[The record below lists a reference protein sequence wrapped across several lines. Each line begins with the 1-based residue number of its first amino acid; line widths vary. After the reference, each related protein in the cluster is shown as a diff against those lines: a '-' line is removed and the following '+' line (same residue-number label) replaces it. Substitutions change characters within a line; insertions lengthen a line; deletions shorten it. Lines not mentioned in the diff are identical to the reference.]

1 MVRMVRRLFAALLL
15 LPALSATVVAGLRAD
30 RLDPQ
35 PRSRPSVPRGK
46 NVTVREIAQDALD
59 NHLRVA
65 EHSGD
70 PRAIVDALL
79 DLSRFNRERERGR
92 LAVDYS
98 RRALIVAEKTGSREL
113 IRLSW
118 EELVS
123 SQDRAG
129 DAAGA
134 LASYRRFKEESDRLS
149 EEEKKK
155 QIDILEQK
163 YQFERQANTMERERR
178 EAAVRTLAADRR
190 RFQRNLLGGSSILL
204 GLIGFGIYRRRVA
217 SARLGRELAVTDPLT
232 GLKNRRYMLLTMG
245 GDIAAAQ
252 RKRRNA
258 PFGVRPSDAD
268 LVFLLI
274 DLDRFKS
281 VNDELGHQAGDT
293 MLIQVADVLRE
304 SCRAS
309 DTIARW
315 GGDEFLLVSRFSDRR
330 TGSVLAERIRT
341 AIEQRVFELGEGHTV
356 QRTCSIGFASFPFSV
371 AYPDALTWEQVVAVV
386 DQALYRAKR
395 AGSNKW
401 VGVTASD
408 TAAEEQFRQRPGN
421 TLEQWIEDGTVTT
434 ESWSPVRIDPQL
446 ATTVDAEDTESRS

>member
-1 MVRMVRRLFAALLL
+1 MIRRSLAVLLL
-15 LPALSATVVAGLRAD
+15 LPPLSVAVVAAHVRAD

-35 PRSRPSVPRGK
+35 PRSRSALPPR
-46 NVTVREIAQDALD
+46 NDVMVRDIAQDALE
-59 NHLRVA
+59 NRLRVA

-70 PRAIVDALL
+70 PRTLVDALL
-79 DLSRFNRERERGR
+79 DLSRFNRERGRGR
-92 LAVDYS
+92 VAVDYS
-98 RRALIVAEKTGSREL
+98 RRALSVAEKTGSREL
-113 IRLSW
+113 IGLTW
-118 EELVS
+118 EALIS
-123 SQDRAG
+123 SQERAG

-134 LASYRRFKEESDRLS
+134 LASSRRFKEESDRRS
-149 EEEKKK
+149 DEETKK
-155 QIDILEQK
+155 QIDTLEQK
-163 YQFERQANTMERERR
+163 YQAERQANAMERERR

-204 GLIGFGIYRRRVA
+204 GLIGFGLYRRRAA
-217 SARLGRELAVTDPLT
+217 SARLGRELAITDPLT
-232 GLKNRRYMLLTMG
+232 GLKNRRYMLLTIG

-281 VNDELGHQAGDT
+281 LNDELGHQAGDT

-341 AIEQRVFELGEGHTV
+341 AIEQRVFELGDGHTV
-356 QRTCSIGFASFPFSV
+356 QRTCSIGFASFPFSI
-371 AYPDALTWEQVVAVV
+371 AYPDALTWEQVVALA
-386 DQALYRAKR
+386 DQALARAKR

-401 VGVTASD
+401 LGVTSSD
-408 TAAEEQFRQRPGN
+408 TAAEERFRPRPGN

-434 ESWSPVRIDPQL
+434 EANSP
-446 ATTVDAEDTESRS
+446 

>member
-1 MVRMVRRLFAALLL
+1 MIRRVLAALVL
-15 LPALSATVVAGLRAD
+15 LPPLSATGVSANPRAG

-35 PRSRPSVPRGK
+35 VRSRPSLPPVGDV
-46 NVTVREIAQDALD
+46 NVREIAQDALE
-59 NHLRVA
+59 NGLRAA
-65 EHSGD
+65 EYSGD
-70 PRAIVDALL
+70 TRAVVNALL
-79 DLSRFNRERERGR
+79 DLSRFNRERGRGR

-98 RRALIVAEKTGSREL
+98 RRALTLAQETDSREL
-113 IRLSW
+113 VRRSW
-118 EELVS
+118 EELAA
-123 SQDRAG
+123 SQERAG
-129 DAAGA
+129 DSAGA
-134 LASYRRFKEESDRLS
+134 LASYRRFKEEHDRIVD
-149 EEEKKK
+149 EEKRK
-155 QIDILEQK
+155 QLEILEQK
-163 YQFERQANTMERERR
+163 YQSERQASEIERERR

-190 RFQRNLLGGSSILL
+190 RFQLNLFGGSSLLL
-204 GLIGFGIYRRRVA
+204 GLIGFSIYRRRVH
-217 SARLGRELAVTDPLT
+217 SARVTRELAVTDPLT

-245 GDIAAAQ
+245 GDIAAAE

-330 TGSVLAERIRT
+330 TGSVLAERIRA
-341 AIEQRVFELGEGHTV
+341 AIEARVFELGDGRTV
-356 QRTCSIGFASFPFSV
+356 QRPCSLGFASFPFSV
-371 AYPDALTWEQVVAVV
+371 AYPDALTWEQVVAIA

-401 VGVTASD
+401 VGVSASETATED
-408 TAAEEQFRQRPGN
+408 QFRPRPGN

-434 ESWSPVRIDPQL
+434 E
-446 ATTVDAEDTESRS
+446 AK